1 MGCTLATA
9 VVALL
14 VLQATALLAQPSLGA
29 SASGE
34 VYVITSERLDVF
46 VGHDGSADM
55 SYQIGITVRPQSTIV
70 GGFVIHL
77 PNWHFETSDVSAML
91 DNKVVQGLKKTGTA
105 ENDIRVT
112 LDPADEMQPGV
123 SYQFSM
129 AVNVG
134 AMVMKHPTD
143 TSKARVSITPTW
155 WDPDIVQS
163 IQSLSVNLNLPEDLL
178 DQSKVQYTAGAV
190 LGEHGNRLIL
200 SWNYTDAPSD
210 QRTELHADIPASAVS
225 HVYDPFWDIQF
236 HFYQNWLYLIVV
248 VVAVVVVAVVVRRV
262 LRKPYVK
269 PYLNIEGWGPR
280 KGLGPMEAALLLDLG
295 NDRVAAMFLVDLAMV
310 DAIGVQDKMQIEV
323 KNPEHEGRSSP
334 FLGCIRN
341 GRLDPIATTN
351 FLGALKDEVTGKLE
365 GYDIAETK
373 AHYSEQGP
381 SKWSR
386 LKGSKAPNID
396 ELLWLMTDPKAK
408 KRFKDAKFE
417 GVPDW
422 TGWTVVL

>member
-1 MGCTLATA
+1 MGCALATA

-14 VLQATALLAQPSLGA
+14 VLQVTAQFAQPSLGA
-29 SASGE
+29 PASSAI
-34 VYVITSERLDVF
+34 YVITSEQLDVF

-55 SYQIGITVRPQSTIV
+55 SYQIGITVRPQSTIIS
-70 GGFVIHL
+70 GFVIHL
-77 PNWHFETSDVSAML
+77 PNWHFETSDVSAKL
-91 DNKVVQGLKKTGTA
+91 DNKVLQGLKKTGPA
-105 ENDIRVT
+105 ENDLQVN
-112 LDPADEMQPGV
+112 LDSANEMSPGQ
-123 SYQFSM
+123 SYAFSLV
-129 AVNVG
+129 VNVG
-134 AMVMKHPTD
+134 AMVLKHPSD
-143 TSKARVSITPTW
+143 PSKARISITPTW
-155 WDPDIVQS
+155 WDPNIVQS
-163 IQSLSVNLNLPEDLL
+163 IQSLKVNLNLPEDLL
-178 DQSKVQYTAGAV
+178 DQSKVQYSDGAQV
-190 LGEHGNRLIL
+190 GEHGNRLIL
-200 SWNYTDAPSD
+200 SWNYTDVPSD

-236 HFYQNWLYLIVV
+236 HFYQNWLYMIVV
-248 VVAVVVVAVVVRRV
+248 IVAVVVVAVGIRKA

-373 AHYSEQGP
+373 AHYSGQGP
-381 SKWSR
+381 SKWSL
-386 LKGSKAPNID
+386 LKGAKAPNID
-396 ELLWLMTDPKAK
+396 DLLWLMTDPKAK

-422 TGWTVVL
+422 TGWTVVS